1 MPRFAV
7 VIPAFNAVRT
17 IGDTIRSVL
26 AQTEQDFELIV
37 VDDGSDDETPA
48 LVEGF
53 AADPRVSM
61 VRQPNQG
68 TAGARNTGVAHSSAP
83 YVSVLDND
91 DLWMPRYLEE
101 MGAALDATPEAAFA
115 FCDAWAFDDASLKVH
130 WVTEMHYR
138 PPPPPGAD
146 REEVF
151 LTLATRNFVLS
162 SATIRREALE
172 EAGGFDAGIRG
183 ADDYDM
189 WFRLLLTGRT
199 AVQASARPLMLWR
212 DSPASQSKDELMMGR
227 NLRDVLALVA
237 ADPRTPGSAREQLES
252 QIRGV
257 DRELAMMAGS
267 NPLPRIAYWLR
278 GSIIAARNRLFR
290 DRYWPAEPPPE
301 VAAAF
306 PTFRPR

>member
-7 VIPAFNAVRT
+7 VIPAFNAART
-17 IGDTIRSVL
+17 IGDTIRSVF
-26 AQTEQDFELIV
+26 AQTDQDFELIV
-37 VDDGSDDETPA
+37 VDDGSADETPD

-53 AADPRVSM
+53 AEDARVSLI
-61 VRQPNQG
+61 RQPNQG
-68 TAGARNTGVAHSSAP
+68 TAGARNTGVANTSAP

-91 DLWMPRYLEE
+91 DLWMPNYLEK
-101 MGAALDATPEAAFA
+101 MGAALDATPDAGFA
-115 FCDAWAFDDASLKVH
+115 FCDAWAFDDASSRVH

-151 LTLATRNFVLS
+151 LTLAKRNFVHS
-162 SATIRREALE
+162 SATIRRDALE

-199 AVQASARPLMLWR
+199 AVQASSKPLILWR
-212 DSPASQSKDELMMGR
+212 DSPDSQSKNELMMTQ

-237 ADPRTPGSAREQLES
+237 ADPRTPGSAREELAS
-252 QIRGV
+252 RIRGV
-257 DRELAMMAGS
+257 DRELAMMAGR

-278 GSIIAARNRLFR
+278 GSAVAARQWLFR
-290 DRYWPAEPPPE
+290 NRYWPAEPPPE

-306 PTFRPR
+306 PNLGRR